1 MAMGDRKDEILALT
15 DQLVKSVGY
24 GAFSYADLS
33 EALGITKAS
42 IHHHFPRKE
51 DLGAALC
58 DRYAEGMRRGFEKA
72 EAAPGTAWSKLERYF
87 GQGSALV
94 ADHAKNC
101 PLAALQA
108 QVNTLPE
115 PMKERLKGLDDIEL
129 GFFARVLAAG
139 RDRGELSF
147 PGQPEAQAALMLS
160 AYKGAL
166 AFARVH
172 GCRFFKDTMA
182 QMKAMVGA

>member
-1 MAMGDRKDEILALT
+1 MDMGDRKDEILALA

-33 EALGITKAS
+33 EKLGITKAS
-42 IHHHFPRKE
+42 IHHHFPHKE

-58 DRYAEGMRRGFEKA
+58 DAYAGRMKRGFEKA
-72 EAAPGTAWSKLERYF
+72 EAAQGTAWAKLQRYF
-87 GQGSALV
+87 EQGSALV

-115 PMKERLKGLDDIEL
+115 PMKERLKRLDELEL
-129 GFFARVLAAG
+129 GFFARVLTAG
-139 RDRGELSF
+139 RDAGELSF
-147 PGQPEAQAALMLS
+147 RGAPEAQAALMLS